1 MLEPGLGTMTLGF
14 QTDKEILEK
23 IVQRLS
29 SKRKHLKLSQ
39 KELAARAGISFR
51 TVQTLET
58 GGNCTSLNLIAI
70 IRSLGELPALSSLID
85 SRIEEKREFSPKEI
99 HERNKGKK

>member
-1 MLEPGLGTMTLGF
+1 MTLGF

-29 SKRKHLKLSQ
+29 LKRKHLGLSQ

-51 TVQTLET
+51 TVQTLEA
-58 GGNCTSLNLIAI
+58 GGNCTSINLIAV
-70 IRSLGELPALSSLID
+70 IRSLGELASLSSLMD
-85 SRIEEKREFSPKEI
+85 SRVETKKDFSPREI